1 LGRTGL
7 EEPVL
12 GSAPAP
18 PVSRRCKLG
27 ASLAWAA
34 PAWKSRCWEAL
45 QHRLFH
51 GGASWGRVSHGL
63 HRPGRAGAGK
73 RSSTACFTAVQV
85 RGEFRMGRTGLE
97 EPVLESL
104 AWVAPAW
111 KSRCW
116 KALQH
121 RLFHGGASWGRV
133 SHGSHRPGRAGAGK
147 RSNTACFTA
156 VQVRGEFRV
165 GRTGLEEPVLGS
177 APAPPSWGRVSRG
190 PHRPGR
196 AGAGKRSSTAKLGAS
211 FAWVAPAWKSRCW
224 EALQHRLFHGGA
236 SWGQV
241 SRGPHRPGRAGA
253 GKSRV
258 GRTGLEEPVL
268 ENAAGQV
275 CRPASRKRL
284 IKPWRRLYWSR
295 IWLTC
300 SSKADCRFWYSA
312 RCLSFFNSPT
322 ASS

>member
-1 LGRTGL
+1 MGSTGLEEPVLGCAAWAASAWKSRCWEVSHGPHL

-34 PAWKSRCWEAL
+34 P
-45 QHRLFH
+45 
-51 GGASWGRVSHGL
+51 
-63 HRPGRAGAGK
+63 GRAGAGM

-85 RGEFRMGRTGLE
+85 RGG
-97 EPVLESL
+97 
-104 AWVAPAW
+104 
-111 KSRCW
+111 
-116 KALQH
+116 
-121 RLFHGGASWGRV
+121 
-133 SHGSHRPGRAGAGK
+133 
-147 RSNTACFTA
+147 
-156 VQVRGEFRV
+156 FRV

-177 APAPPSWGRVSRG
+177 APTSPVSRRCKSGGESRMGRTGLEEPVLGSAPAPPVSR
-190 PHRPGR
+190 RC
-196 AGAGKRSSTAKLGAS
+196 
-211 FAWVAPAWKSRCW
+211 KS
-224 EALQHRLFHGGA
+224 GGE
-236 SWGQV
+236 
-241 SRGPHRPGRAGA
+241 SRM
-253 GKSRV
+253 

-312 RCLSFFNSPT
+312 RCSSFFNSPT